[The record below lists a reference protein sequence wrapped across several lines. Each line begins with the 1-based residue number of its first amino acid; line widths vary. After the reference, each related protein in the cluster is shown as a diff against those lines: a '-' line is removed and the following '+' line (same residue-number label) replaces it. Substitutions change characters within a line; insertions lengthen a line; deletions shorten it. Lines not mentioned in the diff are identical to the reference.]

1 MTERRV
7 ALFID
12 AENLPASASS
22 IIVEEAM
29 RHGKLSERRIYG
41 DFSLPALAPWLGVLP
56 RHALSPFQTAG
67 GAIGKNGADIAL
79 VIDATEMLCDDS
91 VDVFCLATSDG
102 DFTQLAMRIR
112 QRGKIAV
119 GIGRAAASARF
130 REACDLFR
138 ALPTANPEKKPV
150 AVAAPAQK
158 KPASDA
164 AKVPGTRK
172 LEPVLLQRAMLATA
186 SSQGGWVALPVLM
199 KGLQACAPSFS
210 VKAYGHNQFHKLL
223 AFSGVEL
230 TADHKQARLKAPAL
244 QKVVDNG

>member
-22 IIVEEAM
+22 VIVEEAM
-29 RHGKLSERRIYG
+29 RQGKLSERRIYG

-79 VIDATEMLCDDS
+79 VIDAMEMLCDDS

-130 REACDLFR
+130 REACDVFE
-138 ALPTANPEKKPV
+138 ALPIVTAERKPV
-150 AVAAPAQK
+150 TVAAPVKK
-158 KPASDA
+158 KPATGA
-164 AKVPGTRK
+164 AKVPGK
-172 LEPVLLQRAMLATA
+172 LEPVLLKRAMLATA
-186 SSQGGWVALPVLM
+186 SPQGGWVTLPTLM
-199 KGLQACAPSFS
+199 KSLQACVPSFS
-210 VKAYGHNQFHKLL
+210 VKAYGHRQLHKLL

-244 QKVVDNG
+244 RKVVDNG